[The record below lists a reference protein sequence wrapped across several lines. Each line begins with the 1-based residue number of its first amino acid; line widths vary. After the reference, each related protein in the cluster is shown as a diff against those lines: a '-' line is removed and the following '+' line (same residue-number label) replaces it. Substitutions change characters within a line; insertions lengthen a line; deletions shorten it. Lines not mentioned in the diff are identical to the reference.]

1 MKVIFLIGALS
12 LLSSCSNLASNS
24 KDTDECRQI
33 AYGKHSEPLND
44 SVKDIFSECQKQ
56 KELLRKD
63 ENKRKNTDAWIDF
76 FGNLF
81 GSDNDSK

>member
-1 MKVIFLIGALS
+1 MKIIFLIGALS
-12 LLSSCSNLASNS
+12 LLSSCANLVSYS
-24 KDTDECRQI
+24 KDIDECRQI
-33 AYGKHSEPLND
+33 AYGKNSEPLND
-44 SVKDIFSECQKQ
+44 SVKNIFSECQQQ

-81 GSDNDSK
+81 GSGNNSK